1 VFGANG
7 DDAGSVVAHARNSG
21 PIYSRRVGGR
31 FAHVNWVTKSR
42 HGHGVRRRARPS
54 TMVTWV
60 GGRRQGR
67 REAVHSARGRA
78 ARGDSLL
85 GANAD
90 EGLGN

>member
-1 VFGANG
+1 
-7 DDAGSVVAHARNSG
+7 
-21 PIYSRRVGGR
+21 
-31 FAHVNWVTKSR
+31 
-42 HGHGVRRRARPS
+42 
-54 TMVTWV
+54 VTWV

-67 REAVHSARGRA
+67 REAVRSARGRA